1 MRKNTGACGGTHGC
15 THARMHTRACTQTRS
30 ALREQEQTAWA
41 SRMKSRMQG
50 VEAML
55 DQVFLA
61 ASYGLGG
68 DTPFTWPLAGATG
81 GWRVPSVHGLAG
93 HPSTGITEVLAPKWR
108 CPGCRT
114 RHGMLLVYGMHHW
127 YFLFFSSHVPVT
139 FHAAWHGAARRG
151 SERLRSST
159 RAPKHSERGLVH
171 ARTHARTPARTHV
184 TLRLRV
190 SSRLSSGRKRRAPTP
205 RCGRS
210 TRRNSIIASTA
221 LRALLLV
228 RRRQPKYLPRIRL
241 LPLSGQ
247 GPLSS

>member
-1 MRKNTGACGGTHGC
+1 MDLKDAQEHGRMHAKRHPW
-15 THARMHTRACTQTRS
+15 THARMHTRTCTQTRS

-81 GWRVPSVHGLAG
+81 GWRVPTVHGLAG

-114 RHGMLLVYGMHHW
+114 RHGMLLVYGIHHW
-127 YFLFFSSHVPVT
+127 NFLFSSSHVPVT
-139 FHAAWHGAARRG
+139 LHAWHDAARRG

-184 TLRLRV
+184 TKQVARIEPIV
-190 SSRLSSGRKRRAPTP
+190 
-205 RCGRS
+205 
-210 TRRNSIIASTA
+210 
-221 LRALLLV
+221 LRAKATSANADGQQEHAPQQYHRIHGLAGTAARPTATAQVLV
-228 RRRQPKYLPRIRL
+228 
-241 LPLSGQ
+241 SD
-247 GPLSS
+247 SV